1 MNTQTAINH
10 RNRAIRHLKTV
21 MARKQSHSD
30 QLAQINEIRLTIR
43 KCPNWVNQYFNGYYD
58 ALFSFQS
65 QQIELCYLVEG
76 FWYST
81 HTESKK
87 LSTSLLYSKKDFTLK
102 DAPYK
107 SFHLNTLIEF

>member
-30 QLAQINEIRLTIR
+30 QLAQITEIRLSIK
-43 KCPNWVNQYFNGYYD
+43 KCPNWVNQYFNGYYE
-58 ALFSFQS
+58 ALFSLQS
-65 QQIELCYLVEG
+65 EQIELCYLVEG
-76 FWYST
+76 AWYST
-81 HTESKK
+81 HSQSSKF
-87 LSTSLLYSKKDFTLK
+87 STKSLYLKKGFTLK
-102 DAPYK
+102 DALSK